1 MDDNLLSRENGTLFI
16 IVFVFPL
23 ARLLAIAITIAI
35 TITIATAGLPYLIN
49 FVYPTLYSIK
59 LPLPYS
65 MLNFRYVMPVAISLA
80 SVSTVNQEKFFFLFT
95 GKLHQIQTPYTSPQN
110 ACLPGHTLTH
120 TLQTLLHYTILY
132 YSYTMPNPGL
142 YPSLW
147 HTAITRV
154 FEIQNDVVKIRQD
167 LPNITRKCEY
177 ECEKIN
183 K

>member
-65 MLNFRYVMPVAISLA
+65 MLNCRYVMPVAISLA
-80 SVSTVNQEKFFFLFT
+80 SVSTVNQENFFFLFT

-110 ACLPGHTLTH
+110 ACLPGHTLIH
-120 TLQTLLHYTILY
+120 TRPPNTTSLY
-132 YSYTMPNPGL
+132 YPILFLYHAKSRPLSFTMAHRYNQ
-142 YPSLW
+142 SV
-147 HTAITRV
+147 RNS
-154 FEIQNDVVKIRQD
+154 E
-167 LPNITRKCEY
+167 
-177 ECEKIN
+177 
-183 K
+183 